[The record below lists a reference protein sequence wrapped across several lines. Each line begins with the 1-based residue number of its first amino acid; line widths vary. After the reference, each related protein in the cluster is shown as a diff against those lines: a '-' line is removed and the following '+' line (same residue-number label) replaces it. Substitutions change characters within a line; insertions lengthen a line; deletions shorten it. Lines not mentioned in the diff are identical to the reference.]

1 MSQVKLE
8 IGKYYHIFNRRN
20 NKELIFLNE
29 DNYNY
34 FLSLVSKYLLPI
46 SDMYSYCLIPNHF
59 HFVIKIKTENELPQ
73 GFDVSKLHQPFSNLF
88 NAYSK
93 AFNKRNNR
101 RGSLFQEHLK
111 RIEIKNSDY
120 LRNLIVDVN
129 TNSNHHELGDYKIYK
144 HCSFLSLI
152 SDNETKLARKQVVD
166 LFDDVKN
173 LKFMFESK
181 KEKLDTIKEFTFE

>member
-120 LRNLIVDVN
+120 LRNLIVYVN
-129 TNSNHHELGDYKIYK
+129 TNSNHHELGDYKTYK
-144 HCSFLSLI
+144 HCSFLALI
-152 SDNETKLARKQVVD
+152 SDNETRLARKQVVD